1 MLSSCL
7 VKMVLQLRVGCT
19 FFVRNRYN
27 NTVVNDLM
35 YFVLREKK
43 ISLFLMEKLT
53 VICIAA
59 KVLFQINII
68 LVMTLRGQ
76 SL

>member
-19 FFVRNRYN
+19 FFVRKPYN

-59 KVLFQINII
+59 KILFQINII

>member
-1 MLSSCL
+1 MLLSSCL

-43 ISLFLMEKLT
+43 ISLFLMK
-53 VICIAA
+53 
-59 KVLFQINII
+59 N
-68 LVMTLRGQ
+68 
-76 SL
+76 